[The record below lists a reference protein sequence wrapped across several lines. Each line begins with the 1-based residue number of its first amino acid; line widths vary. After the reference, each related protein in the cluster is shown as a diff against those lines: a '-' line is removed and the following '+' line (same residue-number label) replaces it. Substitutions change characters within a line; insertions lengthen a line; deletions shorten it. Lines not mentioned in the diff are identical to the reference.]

1 MLNDFFHFKVE
12 SDIAKDSCQSVEE
25 SYQTRVDE
33 DQLEPLKEFIMLGGN
48 VLLSSAFVI
57 VCMAISHFREAQ
69 L

>member
-1 MLNDFFHFKVE
+1 ME

-25 SYQTRVDE
+25 SYQTVDE

-48 VLLSSAFVI
+48 VLLSNVFVI
-57 VCMAISHFREAQ
+57 VCMTISHFREAQ